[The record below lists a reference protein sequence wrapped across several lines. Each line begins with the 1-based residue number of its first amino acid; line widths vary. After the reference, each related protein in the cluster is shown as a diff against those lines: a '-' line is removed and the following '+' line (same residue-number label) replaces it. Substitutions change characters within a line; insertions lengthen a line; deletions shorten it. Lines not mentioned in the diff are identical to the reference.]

1 MEVRLSPA
9 DGRGAQVKPVPR
21 AAVNGGYGLGKGQP
35 LLRQA
40 ARAPGVVV
48 ERHWL
53 SVALSGGRTRL
64 PVEVIT

>member
-1 MEVRLSPA
+1 MA
-9 DGRGAQVKPVPR
+9 GVPR
-21 AAVNGGYGLGKGQP
+21 SSLYPGLLGMGGYGLGKEQP
-35 LLRQA
+35 LLSQA

-64 PVEVIT
+64 PVEVTT